1 MNKTLDEIKASL
13 DLGKMSS
20 YELVE
25 SALAAIDSKTG
36 EGQKAFVKVYRD
48 EARAQAIAIDK
59 LRASGV
65 DLSAI
70 AGIPISV
77 KDLFDVR
84 GEITMA
90 GSRVR
95 KNRSPATREC

>member
-36 EGQKAFVKVYRD
+36 EGTNFSKRF
-48 EARAQAIAIDK
+48 I
-59 LRASGV
+59 
-65 DLSAI
+65 
-70 AGIPISV
+70 
-77 KDLFDVR
+77 
-84 GEITMA
+84 
-90 GSRVR
+90 
-95 KNRSPATREC
+95 